1 MNHKLPLTI
10 DWDDDALH
18 PALRNIQIYDANNV
32 RVAEHVDGEYA
43 AFIVRACNAH
53 DAVVKAVRNLLA
65 YLPEGDDFQSKLEGA
80 LLDALELAG
89 TLELAGK

>member
-10 DWDDDALH
+10 NWDDDVSHRAS
-18 PALRNIQIYDANNV
+18 RNIQIYDANNV

-43 AFIVRACNAH
+43 AFIVRTCNAH
-53 DAVVKAVRNLLA
+53 DALVKAVRNLLS
-65 YLPEGDDFQSKLEGA
+65 YLPEGDDFQDKLEGA

-89 TLELAGK
+89 TLELAGE